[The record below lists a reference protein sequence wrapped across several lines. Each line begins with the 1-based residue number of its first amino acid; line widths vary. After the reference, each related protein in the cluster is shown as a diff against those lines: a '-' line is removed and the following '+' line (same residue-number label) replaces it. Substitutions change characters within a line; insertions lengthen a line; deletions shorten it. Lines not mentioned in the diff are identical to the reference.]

1 VAFNAATH
9 GVGRRLSDEE
19 FSEVLKFTQAAF
31 ETALAFR
38 SRKGAA

>member
-1 VAFNAATH
+1 VRADP
-9 GVGRRLSDEE
+9 GEE

-31 ETALAFR
+31 EMALAFR